1 MCTFNSPKKE
11 YFHFSSFLAGFCAIV
26 LLAGLIIFLHVFCP
40 SGESFNRNNMM
51 DFVGLFFTIT
61 GVVTG
66 LYFII
71 MGLFAYRTKREMDE
85 AIDSIK
91 RELEKNEPSRQVY
104 YKILYDYLSER
115 IANDKHNADKYKLS
129 QARLACIT
137 RDLEL
142 PIRVEKIELL
152 GSVNRSD
159 TTIKE
164 IIPDIKLL
172 SDIISDRTEDEKII
186 EAAKKSLKKL
196 KEKRSES

>member
-1 MCTFNSPKKE
+1 MCILNSQKKE
-11 YFHFSSFLAGFCAIV
+11 HYHFSSFVVGFCAVV
-26 LLAGLIIFLHVFCP
+26 LLAGLIVFLHVLCP
-40 SGESFNRNNMM
+40 AGEPFNRNNIM

-85 AIDSIK
+85 AIDSMK
-91 RELEKNEPSRQVY
+91 RELEKHEPSRQVY
-104 YKILYDYLSER
+104 YKILYDYLSEQ

-142 PIRVEKIELL
+142 PVRVEKIGLL
-152 GSVNRSD
+152 GSVNRGD

-172 SDIISDRTEDEKII
+172 LDIISDKTEDEEII
-186 EAAKKSLKKL
+186 EAAKKSLKEL
-196 KEKRSES
+196 KEKRSKS